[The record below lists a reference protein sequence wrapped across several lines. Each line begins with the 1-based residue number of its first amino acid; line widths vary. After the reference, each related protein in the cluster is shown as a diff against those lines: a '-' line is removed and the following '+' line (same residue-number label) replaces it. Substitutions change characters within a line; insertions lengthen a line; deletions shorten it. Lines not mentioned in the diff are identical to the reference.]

1 MGVCHREPDPG
12 QPPVLRERQK
22 QGGFLK
28 FKPPSQLLNA
38 SRSIFE
44 QVGRSHGYL
53 QELHLVDWKDLIYL
67 G

>member
-28 FKPPSQLLNA
+28 FKPTSQLLNA
-38 SRSIFE
+38 SRSIFK

-53 QELHLVDWKDLIYL
+53 QELHLGDWKDLIYL